1 MASFFLRNIIYSSV
15 VVVSSSQI
23 LIWIRF
29 YCYQKFHHS
38 IVRLFIHSSQSWAY
52 VLSFEESNLAQIYA
66 QKLIV
71 TISYESNIFQKQKQ
85 KLFDNNVVDFI
96 LELFNGQ
103 ITSLYNDQSNRRI
116 CIIIGVSNVE
126 KRIPQET
133 IWRTCLY
140 CQLQRG
146 LISISI
152 HVFRRRP
159 ALKVILHCRTH
170 IQ

>member
-1 MASFFLRNIIYSSV
+1 MLVKEIVADWMALCLNSNERTYFWIFIERKSLRKILCRVFSPICVLNKRRCCYDCLWLHFSYEILYIHSSV

-71 TISYESNIFQKQKQ
+71 TISYESNIFQKQK
-85 KLFDNNVVDFI
+85 KIV
-96 LELFNGQ
+96 
-103 ITSLYNDQSNRRI
+103 
-116 CIIIGVSNVE
+116 
-126 KRIPQET
+126 
-133 IWRTCLY
+133 W
-140 CQLQRG
+140 
-146 LISISI
+146 
-152 HVFRRRP
+152 
-159 ALKVILHCRTH
+159 
-170 IQ
+170 